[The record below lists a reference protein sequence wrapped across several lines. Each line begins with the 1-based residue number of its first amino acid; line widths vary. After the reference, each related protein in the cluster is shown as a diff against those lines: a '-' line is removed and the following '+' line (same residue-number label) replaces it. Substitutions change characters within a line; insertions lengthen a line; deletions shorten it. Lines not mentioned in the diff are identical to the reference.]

1 MTPLQTLLDS
11 FRSSAKTER
20 EKGGYFE
27 ELIVQYLKAEPAYH
41 DQYSN
46 VWPYA
51 EWSRG
56 EGMKYGRGASDEGI
70 DLVAK
75 TRGTRDYHA
84 IQCKFHDPGHT
95 IEKTDIDSFFTASG
109 QHPFVHRLIVAS
121 TDKWN
126 DKADRALK
134 HQQPPVTTITLADL
148 EASQI
153 D

>member
-1 MTPLQTLLDS
+1 MTALQTLLND

-27 ELIVQYLKAEPAYH
+27 ELIVQYLKAEPAYY

-51 EWSRG
+51 EWTRG

-75 TRGTRDYHA
+75 TRGTGDYHA
-84 IQCKFHDPGHT
+84 IPA
-95 IEKTDIDSFFTASG
+95 ASA
-109 QHPFVHRLIVAS
+109 PRL
-121 TDKWN
+121 
-126 DKADRALK
+126 RAN
-134 HQQPPVTTITLADL
+134 QPPHPRLVRNRPPLLGCPSDTLRSRHPRQNDR
-148 EASQI
+148 EE
-153 D
+153 